1 MLANSPFICIRSLSL
16 VLRRILIL
24 QFLFKLCSTPHNEVA
39 ESKASAV
46 HASNFDGNFILTVL
60 KRIGWFLV
68 LNNLE
73 DNVVS
78 KALFSS
84 SESQ

>member
-1 MLANSPFICIRSLSL
+1 M
-16 VLRRILIL
+16 IL

-46 HASNFDGNFILTVL
+46 HASNFDGNIILTVL

-78 KALFSS
+78 KAVFSS
-84 SESQ
+84 SEDTNQTSNQIRGTETDLLMA

>member
-1 MLANSPFICIRSLSL
+1 M
-16 VLRRILIL
+16 IL
-24 QFLFKLCSTPHNEVA
+24 QFLFKLCSTLHNEVA

-46 HASNFDGNFILTVL
+46 HASNFDGNIILTVL